1 MRPGRPLSFFV
12 VSADRPSAGAPLELI
27 EKVGEGGFGETFRA
41 RDPRLEREVA
51 LKLLRPEASRD
62 EAVSGRV
69 IREGAM
75 LARVRHPNVVVVHG
89 AERTEG
95 RVGLWMEFVR
105 GRTLEGVLG

>member
-27 EKVGEGGFGETFRA
+27 EKVGEGAFGETFRA
-41 RDPRLEREVA
+41 RDTRLEREVA

-62 EAVSGRV
+62 ETVSGRV

-75 LARVRHPNVVVVHG
+75 LARVRHPNVVIVYG
-89 AERTEG
+89 AERTEE
-95 RVGLWMEFVR
+95 RVGLWMDFIH
-105 GRTLEGVLG
+105 GRTLGALL